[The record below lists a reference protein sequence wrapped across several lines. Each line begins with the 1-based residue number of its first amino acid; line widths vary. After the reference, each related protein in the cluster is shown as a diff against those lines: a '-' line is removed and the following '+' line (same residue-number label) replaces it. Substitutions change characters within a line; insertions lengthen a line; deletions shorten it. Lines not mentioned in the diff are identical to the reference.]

1 MKTAVISPIF
11 KSGNKTEC
19 TNYIPISILSA
30 ISKIFE
36 KLISMQLSEYLESNE
51 ILTGEQ
57 SGFRKNHS
65 TQSSLL
71 QATNKWLINM
81 DNGCLNGVIFL
92 DLKKAFDC
100 VDHDILLRK
109 LYLYGSSPSTLKW
122 FKSYLSNRT
131 QICKIERT
139 MSRKHTIRCGVPQGS
154 NLGPLLFLV
163 YINDL
168 PRCLSHSTSVCSLTT
183 QT

>member
-1 MKTAVISPIF
+1 MISPIF

-19 TNYIPISILSA
+19 TNYRPISILSA

-71 QATNKWLINM
+71 QATNKLVDQYGQRVLEWRN
-81 DNGCLNGVIFL
+81 IF
-92 DLKKAFDC
+92 
-100 VDHDILLRK
+100 
-109 LYLYGSSPSTLKW
+109 
-122 FKSYLSNRT
+122 
-131 QICKIERT
+131 
-139 MSRKHTIRCGVPQGS
+139 
-154 NLGPLLFLV
+154 GPEE
-163 YINDL
+163 
-168 PRCLSHSTSVCSLTT
+168 SL
-183 QT
+183 